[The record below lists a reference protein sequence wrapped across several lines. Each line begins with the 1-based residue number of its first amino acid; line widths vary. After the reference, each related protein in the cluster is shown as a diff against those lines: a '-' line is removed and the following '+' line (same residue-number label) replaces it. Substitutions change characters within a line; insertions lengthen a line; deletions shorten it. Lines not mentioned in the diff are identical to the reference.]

1 MSNYQNTSTKLICHC
16 TRTSTTKLNPWRAYS
31 KYLDIACVDAQ
42 RSAQS
47 SWPEGLGDTP
57 KNKQILA
64 PTGYTSVRMQAD
76 FMRLIW
82 DIFQFF

>member
-1 MSNYQNTSTKLICHC
+1 MHKDRH
-16 TRTSTTKLNPWRAYS
+16 KV
-31 KYLDIACVDAQ
+31 LDQKAWETHQ
-42 RSAQS
+42 
-47 SWPEGLGDTP
+47 